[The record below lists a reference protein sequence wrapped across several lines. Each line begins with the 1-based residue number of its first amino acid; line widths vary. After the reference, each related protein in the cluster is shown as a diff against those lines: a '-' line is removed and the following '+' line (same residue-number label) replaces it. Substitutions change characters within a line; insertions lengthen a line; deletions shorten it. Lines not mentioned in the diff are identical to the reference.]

1 MACGDGVGSI
11 GGAVSPEHGA
21 CLVQDLSADIAA
33 LKRQVIEAHER
44 ARSAVRTYNR
54 ASWLR
59 FAATFIPVPLI
70 VVTGRLY
77 FAAWHYYVLGGA
89 FFAVALAMY
98 ALDTRAAEKRDRAL
112 KAARDARIAYRRAR
126 AAR

>member
-1 MACGDGVGSI
+1 MQSQ
-11 GGAVSPEHGA
+11 P
-21 CLVQDLSADIAA
+21 ADVEA
-33 LKRQVIEAHER
+33 LRRRVFEAHAK
-44 ARSAVRTYNR
+44 ARDAVRAYNR

-70 VVTGRLY
+70 VVVGRLW
-77 FAAWHYYVLGGA
+77 FVGWHYYVLGGA

-98 ALDTRAAEKRDRAL
+98 ALDTRAADKRDNAL
-112 KAARDARIAYRRAR
+112 GAAKEAREAYRRAR